1 MEPKEEQE
9 TELEALEAIFN
20 TDFRIL
26 EPANDSSGVRFEIN
40 LSLEGCVN
48 LQIIFTHSLT
58 YPQTPI
64 QLVVYALDGL
74 SATNRKNLQTYLD
87 EYAENNIDQCVAYD
101 ICQNAQEW
109 VIKNQN
115 SSINGTNIN
124 QSTNSVLQED
134 QDSQFETRDVTQQ
147 EKVEVILRKAV
158 GTPVTVESFSAWR
171 QKFTTE
177 IQAMK
182 TPEQIRRES
191 NPKQTGRQLFENKS
205 TVVSA
210 ESESFW
216 EAEAEMIE
224 SGAT

>member
-9 TELEALEAIFN
+9 TELEALEAIFDS
-20 TDFRIL
+20 DFRIL
-26 EPANDSSGVRFEIN
+26 EPPNDSSGARFQIN
-40 LSLEGCVN
+40 VSEASVN
-48 LQIIFTHSLT
+48 LQIIFTHSLN

-74 SATNRKNLQTYLD
+74 SATNRKNLQSYLD
-87 EYAENNIDQCVAYD
+87 DYAENNLELPVAYD
-101 ICQNAQEW
+101 VCQKAQDW
-109 VIKNQN
+109 VLNSLN
-115 SSINGTNIN
+115 SSTNGNANN
-124 QSTNSVLQED
+124 QSKNAVLQED

-147 EKVEVILRKAV
+147 EKVEVISRKAV

-171 QKFTTE
+171 EKFTQE
-177 IQAMK
+177 IQALR
-182 TPEQIRRES
+182 TPEQIKREA
-191 NPKQTGRQLFENKS
+191 NPKQTGRQLFESRS

-224 SGAT
+224 SGAA